1 MKSRPRRSK
10 RTPCVARPLSFKRA
24 EVLSVIVVGEEATVT
39 IDVTYDGQSEQR
51 GLMLVRVDGRWLVRS
66 LG

>member
-10 RTPCVARPLSFKRA
+10 RPPCVARLLSSKKA

-39 IDVTYDGQSEQR
+39 IDVTFNGQSEQR
-51 GLMLVRVDGRWLVRS
+51 GLRLVRVDGRWLIRS